1 MKKILFPLADKEYA
15 VIERVHFLLKSLSK
29 SFIVEVLIASKDVH
43 EGISKKLKGCE
54 NVILRLAEPK
64 YLPFNFDFRNDL
76 ARIFIQYT
84 DNICIPNTDLKLWK
98 TAAFDDFWG
107 HVSNISFPE
116 ITGIDADIVLLPV
129 ISFEDSPW
137 EEADVFYTTV
147 AFMAKKAGVKTVGY
161 QVYPVFN
168 CLKLMP
174 RLMDAIIVREEYE
187 RQFYINDGILPEN
200 IHLLTDEK
208 DIYSLSTIEEV
219 YKNHLYNDQIEIGR
233 DELGIL
239 VINHQKFRPQI
250 KEIFNAIGQLGVP
263 TVLSLLKREYHVR
276 EVTEDQ
282 IMEKL
287 YFNDIRKITDRF
299 YSIESQSIVPIVML
313 SDVIISPTY
322 VTPVEF
328 ASRNRKKAFIYNPL
342 CGSRQ
347 DINGVKFVNMQTELT
362 ALLKKAYSAK
372 KESVSMTNILKL
384 LLGDNHE
391 SKG

>member
-137 EEADVFYTTV
+137 EEADVFYTT
-147 AFMAKKAGVKTVGY
+147 F
-161 QVYPVFN
+161 VFF
-168 CLKLMP
+168 L
-174 RLMDAIIVREEYE
+174 
-187 RQFYINDGILPEN
+187 
-200 IHLLTDEK
+200 
-208 DIYSLSTIEEV
+208 
-219 YKNHLYNDQIEIGR
+219 
-233 DELGIL
+233 
-239 VINHQKFRPQI
+239 
-250 KEIFNAIGQLGVP
+250 
-263 TVLSLLKREYHVR
+263 
-276 EVTEDQ
+276 
-282 IMEKL
+282 
-287 YFNDIRKITDRF
+287 
-299 YSIESQSIVPIVML
+299 
-313 SDVIISPTY
+313 
-322 VTPVEF
+322 
-328 ASRNRKKAFIYNPL
+328 
-342 CGSRQ
+342 
-347 DINGVKFVNMQTELT
+347 
-362 ALLKKAYSAK
+362 
-372 KESVSMTNILKL
+372 
-384 LLGDNHE
+384 
-391 SKG
+391 

>member
-107 HVSNISFPE
+107 HLSNISFPE
-116 ITGIDADIVLLPV
+116 ITGIDADIVFIPL
-129 ISFEDSPW
+129 ISFEDNPW

-147 AFMAKKAGVKTVGY
+147 TFNARNAGAKIIGY

-187 RQFYINDGILPEN
+187 RQFYINEGIQPEN
-200 IHLLTDEK
+200 IHLLTDER
-208 DIYSLSTIEEV
+208 DIYSLSTIEDA
-219 YKNHLYNDQIEIGR
+219 YKNHLYNDQINIGQ
-233 DELGIL
+233 DNLGIL
-239 VINHQKFRPQI
+239 IINHQKYRPQI
-250 KEIFNAIGQLGVP
+250 KEILNAISRSGVP
-263 TVLSLLKREYHVR
+263 VVISILKRGYHVR
-276 EVTEDQ
+276 EVTEDH
-282 IMEKL
+282 IMEEL
-287 YFNDIRKITDRF
+287 YYNDIRKITDRF
-299 YSIESQSIVPIVML
+299 YLIENQSVVPIIML

-322 VTPVEF
+322 VSPVEF
-328 ASRNRKKAFIYNPL
+328 ASSNGKKAFIYNPIYDNRPNIK
-342 CGSRQ
+342 GVNF
-347 DINGVKFVNMQTELT
+347 INVLSDLSM
-362 ALLKKAYSAK
+362 LLKKAYSEK
-372 KESVSMTNILKL
+372 REMVGMIDILNL
-384 LLGDNHE
+384 LLENE
-391 SKG
+391 FEPKR